1 MARPNANGLP
11 KGLRKD
17 PRGYFIDY
25 YYFEGGIRKRKRIR
39 LGNVTLEKAVRLL
52 TKHED
57 AVAEGKFLGAQ
68 APLHTFVEAADS
80 FLHYSES
87 RKKTYHKDG
96 WLVRR
101 LKEFFGERPLDHLNL
116 DLVDGYINWRRKQG
130 RKIGGPLQ
138 DTTLNRELAC
148 LKTIVRR
155 AVLNRL
161 IDRNPIDGLR
171 LFKDRPRDRVI
182 SPAEFQNLLGQC
194 SLHLKPIVEIA
205 YATGMRRGEIL
216 GLRWNQIDLKNKVIV
231 LEADD
236 TKTKNRREIP
246 LDDAL
251 MALLQQIPRTLK
263 SPNVFTFKGKRMSG
277 VRTAFDKACQRAGIE
292 NFKFHD
298 LRHCAVTNMRKA
310 GVPDSVIMSISG
322 HKTNA
327 MFRRYDSVDRED
339 RHKALSRLREWQ
351 LGTNK
356 TPGRFPENAVS
367 V

>member
-17 PRGYFIDY
+17 PRGFFIDY
-25 YYFEGGIRKRKRIR
+25 YFWEGGLRKRKRIR
-39 LGNVTLEKAVRLL
+39 LGKVTLEKAVRIL

-57 AVAEGKFLGAQ
+57 AVAEGKFLGVQ
-68 APLHTFVEAADS
+68 SPRHTFVEAADS
-80 FLHYSES
+80 FLRYSES

-116 DLVDGYINWRRKQG
+116 DLVEGYINWRRRQG
-130 RKIGGPLQ
+130 RKIGGSLK

-155 AVLNRL
+155 AMLNRL
-161 IDRNPIDGLR
+161 IDRNPIDGLK

-182 SPAEFQNLLGQC
+182 SPVEFQSLVENC
-194 SLHLKPIVEIA
+194 SLHIKPIVEIA

-216 GLRWNQIDLKNKVIV
+216 GLRWDQIDFKNRVIV

-246 LDDAL
+246 LDDTL
-251 MALLQQIPRTLK
+251 VALLQQVPRTLK
-263 SPNVFTFKGKRMSG
+263 CPSVFTFKGKRMSG
-277 VRTAFDKACQRAGIE
+277 ARTAFDKACKRAGIE
-292 NFKFHD
+292 NFRFHD

-339 RHKALSRLREWQ
+339 RQQALERLRTWR

-356 TPGRFPENAVS
+356 TPDLNPENAVS
-367 V
+367 Q